1 MKHLASIILVL
12 SFYSSFA
19 GSTHANP
26 IISHAS
32 QQELKHNMVRYDSLG
47 NYFFQ
52 KANYK
57 KALLF
62 YKQSFAVKKMLND
75 IHGIQANYEEISNTL
90 QAMQRYK
97 EAIPYELK
105 AIDISRSIAPS
116 PLESYYQKVKQ
127 LLPKA
132 NDSLNLTRLYYKFGL
147 LLSHRGEQ
155 KRATGYFKEALRLA
169 YGLKND
175 KAIATISN
183 ELAGNYWDLGEK
195 ELSTKNYKVSLEAA
209 KRLHDSNRMAGA
221 YLNLGDNYKDLGDYK
236 TGMEYLL
243 KALNLK
249 EHIRDSS
256 RLSFYYLKAAEIS
269 KATRNWDKWEK
280 YIRRAYDVMNKKG
293 CATPMGKALIYE
305 NLGGLAEFKNKPG
318 QALPYYDT
326 LMQISKKIG
335 YVNGE
340 KVALTNKAELYK
352 NAGQF
357 QKALQLTLA
366 ADKFPTQNPFY
377 IISSNNQKAELY
389 QQLKQY
395 RKALR
400 LVEENISS
408 AALANYAPEKRRTF
422 QLLYELNAQLK
433 NYKEAL
439 QWDDSLRNFENYLRD
454 KDVRTKIAELETKYQ
469 TEKKEQKIQLLSAQN
484 ETSRQRIRTALLL
497 IAALIVIILF
507 GVFVERTNKLQAQYR
522 ESMLRQ
528 QLLRTQ
534 MNPHFIF
541 NALTSIQNFMLKN
554 DTKMA
559 AFYLGKFASISRLV
573 LEYST
578 KNHIPLDKEI
588 ELLESYIELEKMQS
602 GNLFT
607 YEIRI
612 EDEVETDFI
621 QIPPMAIQPFV
632 ENAIKYGLKESTKKG
647 GHLLLIFKESEDLLE
662 VVIEDNGPGILAT
675 QNKNQTEHHSMAM
688 EIFEKR
694 RKLLEK
700 RFKKHLTLTIL
711 DLQTEG
717 KSGTRVTI
725 HLPIL

>member
-1 MKHLASIILVL
+1 MNYLVSIILVL

-19 GSTHANP
+19 GSTHYDA
-26 IISHAS
+26 IISQAS
-32 QQELKHNMVRYDSLG
+32 QQELKHNIGRYDSMG
-47 NYFFQ
+47 IYFFQ
-52 KANYK
+52 KANYN

-62 YKQSFAVKKMLND
+62 YKQSFALKKMVND
-75 IHGIQANYEEISNTL
+75 IPGIQANYEEISNTL
-90 QAMQRYK
+90 QAMKRYK

-105 AIDISRSIAPS
+105 AIDINRSIAPS
-116 PLESYYQKVKQ
+116 PLEPYYQKVKQ

-132 NDSLNLTRLYYKFGL
+132 NDSLNITRLYYKFGL

-155 KRATGYFKEALRLA
+155 KRAAGYFKEALRLA

-175 KAIATISN
+175 QAIATISN
-183 ELAGNYWDLGEK
+183 ELAGNHWDLGEK
-195 ELSTKNYKVSLEAA
+195 ELSTKNYKVSLRAA

-221 YLNLGDNYKDLGDYK
+221 YLNLSDNYKDLGDYK
-236 TGMEYLL
+236 TGMEQLL

-256 RLSFYYLKAAEIS
+256 RLSFYYLKAAEIAN
-269 KATRNWDKWEK
+269 ATRNWDKWEK
-280 YIRRAYDVMNKKG
+280 YIRRAYGVMNKKG
-293 CATPMGKALIYE
+293 CATPLGKALIYE
-305 NLGGLAEFKNKPG
+305 NLGGLAEFKNNPD
-318 QALPYYDT
+318 QALQYYDT

-357 QKALQLTLA
+357 QKALQLLLA
-366 ADKFPTQNPFY
+366 ASKFPTQNPFY
-377 IISSNNQKAELY
+377 IISNNSQKAELY

-408 AALANYAPEKRRTF
+408 PVLANYAPEKRRTF

-439 QWDDSLRNFENYLRD
+439 RWNDSLRNFENYLRD

-469 TEKKEQKIQLLSAQN
+469 TDKKEQKIQLLSAQN

-507 GVFVERTNKLQAQYR
+507 GVFVERTNQLQAQYR
-522 ESMLRQ
+522 ELMLRQ

-588 ELLESYIELEKMQS
+588 ELLKLYIELEKMQS

-632 ENAIKYGLKESTKKG
+632 ENAIKHGLKESTKKG
-647 GHLLLIFKESEDLLE
+647 GHLLLIFKESDDLLE
-662 VVIEDNGPGILAT
+662 VIIEDNGPGILAT
-675 QNKNQTEHHSMAM
+675 QNKNQTKHHSMAM

-700 RFKKHLTLTIL
+700 RFKKQLTLAIL

>member
-1 MKHLASIILVL
+1 MNYLITTILAL
-12 SFYSSFA
+12 SFFSSFA
-19 GSTHANP
+19 GSTRSDT
-26 IISHAS
+26 IISHSS
-32 QQELKHNMVRYDSLG
+32 QQELKHNIVHYDSLG

-62 YKQSFAVKKMLND
+62 YKQSFALKKILND
-75 IHGIQANYEEISNTL
+75 IPGIQANYEEISNTL

-105 AIDISRSIAPS
+105 AIDITRSVAPS
-116 PLESYYQKVKQ
+116 PLEPYYQKVKQ

-132 NDSLNLTRLYYKFGL
+132 TDSLNITRLYYKFGL
-147 LLSHRGEQ
+147 LLSHRGKQ
-155 KRATGYFKEALRLA
+155 KRATAYFKEALRLA

-195 ELSTKNYKVSLEAA
+195 GLSTKNYKISLQAA

-236 TGMEYLL
+236 TGMEQLL

-249 EHIRDSS
+249 EHLRDSS
-256 RLSFYYLKAAEIS
+256 RLSFYYVKAAEIAN
-269 KATRNWDKWEK
+269 ATRNWDKWET
-280 YIRRAYDVMNKKG
+280 YIARAYGVMNKKG
-293 CATPMGKALIYE
+293 CATPLGKALIYE
-305 NLGGLAEFKNKPG
+305 KLGQLAEFKNKPG
-318 QALPYYDT
+318 QALQYYDT

-335 YVNGE
+335 YVNGQ
-340 KVALTNKAELYK
+340 KVALGNKAELYK

-357 QKALQLTLA
+357 QKALQLILA
-366 ADKFPTQNPFY
+366 ADKFTTQNPFY

-389 QQLKQY
+389 QQLQQY
-395 RKALR
+395 SKALR

-408 AALANYAPEKRRTF
+408 AALDNYAPEKRRTF
-422 QLLYELNAQLK
+422 KLLYELNAQLK

-439 QWDDSLRNFENYLRD
+439 RWNDSLRKFENYLRD

-469 TEKKEQKIQLLSAQN
+469 TKKKEQEIQLLSAQN

-507 GVFVERTNKLQAQYR
+507 GVFVQRTNQIQAEYR

-528 QLLRTQ
+528 QLLRAQ

-554 DTKMA
+554 HFPA
-559 AFYLGKFASISRLV
+559 
-573 LEYST
+573 
-578 KNHIPLDKEI
+578 
-588 ELLESYIELEKMQS
+588 
-602 GNLFT
+602 
-607 YEIRI
+607 
-612 EDEVETDFI
+612 
-621 QIPPMAIQPFV
+621 
-632 ENAIKYGLKESTKKG
+632 
-647 GHLLLIFKESEDLLE
+647 
-662 VVIEDNGPGILAT
+662 GI
-675 QNKNQTEHHSMAM
+675 
-688 EIFEKR
+688 EIFN
-694 RKLLEK
+694 RKSYP
-700 RFKKHLTLTIL
+700 T
-711 DLQTEG
+711 
-717 KSGTRVTI
+717 
-725 HLPIL
+725 